1 MSDTMIVIIGVFV
14 TLLLLS
20 GVSFTVAEFRKM
32 YDPKASQPKAKP
44 PKPEKRDLEN
54 Y

>member
-1 MSDTMIVIIGVFV
+1 MSDTVIIVIGVFV
-14 TLLLLS
+14 TLLLLG

-32 YDPKASQPKAKP
+32 YDPKSSQAKAKP
-44 PKPEKRDLEN
+44 PKPEKQDLEN

>member
-1 MSDTMIVIIGVFV
+1 MSDTAILIIGIFV

-20 GVSFTVAEFRKM
+20 GVGFTVAEFRKM
-32 YDPKASQPKAKP
+32 YDPKSNQVKAKS
-44 PKPEKRDLEN
+44 PKPEKRDMEN